1 MSQRS
6 NKTAAEILALA
17 PVNALNDS
25 ECVGWFATCYRWAT
39 IEQYEPLKE
48 TAWLG
53 LKESDRLCKRDIYLL
68 TLKKELQAYI
78 DVYSTEQPTP
88 EPIEPVEPDIE
99 EQRLSEDP
107 YYDYPTKGPRASS
120 PNINDMPV
128 LPT

>member
-17 PVNALNDS
+17 PVNALNDG
-25 ECVGWFATCYRWAT
+25 ECVAWFATCLRWAT

-53 LKESDRLCKRDIYLL
+53 LKESDRLCKRDIYLM

-78 DVYSTEQPTP
+78 DVYSTEQITP
-88 EPIEPVEPDIE
+88 ADLNPSVPSETPASSSMSITWPVEGPAAT
-99 EQRLSEDP
+99 S
-107 YYDYPTKGPRASS
+107 PT
-120 PNINDMPV
+120 
-128 LPT
+128 LPTREGL